1 MSDRSTV
8 RSAALRLPVATLAAA
23 VLVLTACSGNPAA
36 TATPTGPPVSAS
48 VPSLPLA
55 NGNAYQPGSDP
66 IVSVVQRVE
75 PAVVNVTTRT
85 QGVDS
90 IFGGGQAGKA
100 VGTGFVVRS
109 DGVIVTNYHVV
120 EGALNIKVTLPD
132 GRSFPARVIGGNSD
146 HDLAVLKV
154 DGTNL
159 PTVPLGDS
167 GSLKLGETVVA
178 LGYALALPGGPTV
191 TTGIISSLARTVQ
204 AQDPNKAN
212 ANGTVGGV
220 RTYQDVLQTD
230 AAINPGNSGG
240 PLVDLNGNVVG
251 INTAGDSSAQN
262 IGFAIAVSGARPDIE
277 QAIAHP
283 AARQAY
289 LGVSLQTNSPSL
301 AAQFGLAVSSGALV
315 IQVAPGGGAE
325 KAGIRAGDVI
335 VGFDGSPVKSSDG
348 LGALIATK
356 QPGDTVKV
364 DLVAPDGSR
373 RTVSATLGV
382 RPLP

>member
-1 MSDRSTV
+1 MGAMSDRSTV

-191 TTGIISSLARTVQ
+191 TT
-204 AQDPNKAN
+204 
-212 ANGTVGGV
+212 
-220 RTYQDVLQTD
+220 
-230 AAINPGNSGG
+230 
-240 PLVDLNGNVVG
+240 
-251 INTAGDSSAQN
+251 
-262 IGFAIAVSGARPDIE
+262 
-277 QAIAHP
+277 
-283 AARQAY
+283 
-289 LGVSLQTNSPSL
+289 
-301 AAQFGLAVSSGALV
+301 
-315 IQVAPGGGAE
+315 
-325 KAGIRAGDVI
+325 
-335 VGFDGSPVKSSDG
+335 
-348 LGALIATK
+348 
-356 QPGDTVKV
+356 
-364 DLVAPDGSR
+364 
-373 RTVSATLGV
+373 
-382 RPLP
+382 